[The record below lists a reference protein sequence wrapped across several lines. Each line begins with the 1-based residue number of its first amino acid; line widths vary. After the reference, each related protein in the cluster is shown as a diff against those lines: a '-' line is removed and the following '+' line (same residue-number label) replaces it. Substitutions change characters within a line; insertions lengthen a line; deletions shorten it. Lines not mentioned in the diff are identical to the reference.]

1 MPGPFQPLLKPK
13 EGEED
18 TAAVTA
24 TLGVGGL
31 RADMMES
38 FVTETQTKSIVSQVF
53 ITISL
58 MILAAVIMW
67 LFYWSYAKEKLLFM
81 AILSG
86 LMFIY
91 TVIVIGV
98 TVSYRAKLST
108 PTFTFLMGASAFMSF
123 TTVISV
129 IFFSVRASQRLKSA
143 SGSSSS
149 SYSNTSYV
157 PPAVQQYVTEPEM

>member
-1 MPGPFQPLLKPK
+1 MPGPFQPLLQPK

-18 TAAVTA
+18 TAALTA

-31 RADMMES
+31 RADTTES
-38 FVTETQTKSIVSQVF
+38 FVTETQTKNIVREVF
-53 ITISL
+53 VTIAL
-58 MILAAVIMW
+58 MILAAIIMW

-86 LMFIY
+86 FMFIY
-91 TVIVIGV
+91 TVIVVGV

-108 PTFTFLMGASAFMSF
+108 ATFTFLMGASAFMAF

-129 IFFSVRASQRLKSA
+129 IFFSVRASQRLKGA
-143 SGSSSS
+143 SGSSYQS
-149 SYSNTSYV
+149 TSYV
-157 PPAVQQYVTEPEM
+157 PPAVQQYVTESEPGM

>member
-18 TAAVTA
+18 TASLTA

-31 RADMMES
+31 RSGMMES
-38 FVTETQTKSIVSQVF
+38 FVTETQTKGIVSQVF
-53 ITISL
+53 ITLSL
-58 MILAAVIMW
+58 MLLAALIMW

-81 AILSG
+81 AILAG

-108 PTFTFLMGASAFMSF
+108 PTFTFLMGASAFMAF
-123 TTVISV
+123 MTMISV
-129 IFFSVRASQRLKSA
+129 IFFSVRASQRLKGA
-143 SGSSSS
+143 ES
-149 SYSNTSYV
+149 SYQSTSYV
-157 PPAVQQYVTEPEM
+157 PPAVQQYVTETDRDM

>member
-58 MILAAVIMW
+58 MILAAIIMW

-108 PTFTFLMGASAFMSF
+108 PTFTFLMGASAFMAF
-123 TTVISV
+123 MTMISV
-129 IFFSVRASQRLKSA
+129 IFFSVRASQRLKGA
-143 SGSSSS
+143 D
-149 SYSNTSYV
+149 SYSGNTSYV
-157 PPAVQQYVTEPEM
+157 PPAVQQYVTETDQGM

>member
-1 MPGPFQPLLKPK
+1 
-13 EGEED
+13 
-18 TAAVTA
+18 
-24 TLGVGGL
+24 
-31 RADMMES
+31 
-38 FVTETQTKSIVSQVF
+38 
-53 ITISL
+53 
-58 MILAAVIMW
+58 
-67 LFYWSYAKEKLLFM
+67 
-81 AILSG
+81 
-86 LMFIY
+86 
-91 TVIVIGV
+91 
-98 TVSYRAKLST
+98 VSYRAKLST